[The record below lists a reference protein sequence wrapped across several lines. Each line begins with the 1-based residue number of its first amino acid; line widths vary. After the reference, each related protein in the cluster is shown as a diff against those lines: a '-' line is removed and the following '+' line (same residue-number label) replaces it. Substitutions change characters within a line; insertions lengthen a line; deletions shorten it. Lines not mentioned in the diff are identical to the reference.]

1 MNSALARLPRALL
14 IGTATATLAAA
25 LAACST
31 SSSTSDT
38 GRPNAHTTT
47 RSSAP
52 KAKAASAPKSTSALA
67 GKWSGTYSGA
77 YNGTFKLSWH
87 QTRSH
92 LHGTIT
98 ISNPGNTLPIN
109 GTVNGTAI
117 SFGTVGSTAITYT
130 GTVSGN
136 SMSGT
141 YKVATGNGS
150 TGGPWRASKS

>member
-1 MNSALARLPRALL
+1 MNSTLARLPRVLL
-14 IGTATATLAAA
+14 TGTAAVALAAGM
-25 LAACST
+25 AACST
-31 SSSTSDT
+31 PSSTSHPST
-38 GRPNAHTTT
+38 HTTT

-77 YNGTFKLSWH
+77 YNGTFKLNWR
-87 QTRSH
+87 QTGSH
-92 LHGTIT
+92 LHGTIM

-141 YKVATGNGS
+141 YKVAAGNSS
-150 TGGPWRASKS
+150 TGGPWSASKS